1 MNKVY
6 RIKGLLNDF
15 DKKILFKKTE
25 FQVNVTIDK
34 YGATLSV
41 GEGDLQYMVPFD
53 RILKDILEEQRN
65 GQKEG

>member
-6 RIKGLLNDF
+6 QIKGMINNF
-15 DKKILFKKTE
+15 DKKILFKKANI
-25 FQVNVTIDK
+25 QVNLTIDK

-41 GEGDLQYMVPFD
+41 GDGDLQYMVPFD
-53 RILKDILEEQRN
+53 RILNDILEEQRN